1 MPRFLRAFRSEGEA
15 AGAAGTP
22 IKFVASTEGVK
33 RDGKNLAAA
42 DWKLENFRKNPV
54 VLWSHDYGGRN
65 LPIGRAAAEIDGQQ
79 LVSEVTFDQAD
90 EFARQVEQKYRD
102 GYLNTVSVGWDDVAS
117 CPNCGE
123 RVSVYAASLAS
134 ILRQACPSCKRELP
148 KDIKVQHEL
157 LDISAVNVPGDP
169 DALMERQ
176 YQRLRALY
184 EEEPA
189 EAAAGAVGLQWEE
202 AACLMVRA
210 LDPGARMTDDQRRK
224 AYNRAERF
232 YRLHHRR
239 APELLAGETLA
250 ALGADELRGLYLE
263 GEAELWPSLFADV
276 RVGAVLNARN
286 RGDLEQAVSL
296 VQGVLDRSTKEPAK
310 DPAKEEATAD
320 AERATVER
328 LTRLKASL
336 EVFPVTR

>member
-1 MPRFLRAFRSEGEA
+1 MPRFLRAVRADSGA
-15 AGAAGTP
+15 AAEAGTP
-22 IKFVASTEGVK
+22 IKFIASTEGVK

-65 LPIGRAAAEIDGQQ
+65 LPIGRAVAEIDGQQ

-90 EFARQVEQKYRD
+90 EFARKVEQKYRD
-102 GYLNTVSVGWDDVAS
+102 GYLNTVSVGWDDVAA

-123 RVSVYAASLAS
+123 RVSVYAASLAT

-189 EAAAGAVGLQWEE
+189 DAAAAAVGLQWEE

-210 LDPGARMTDDQRRK
+210 LDPGALLTDDQRRK

-232 YRLHHRR
+232 YRQLGKR
-239 APELLAGETLA
+239 APELLGSSHLA
-250 ALGADELRGLYLE
+250 ALGPEELRGLYLE
-263 GEAELWPSLFADV
+263 GEPELWPALFTDA

-286 RGDLEQAVSL
+286 RGDLEQAVTL
-296 VQGVLDRSTKEPAK
+296 VQGVLDRSTKEPDK
-310 DPAKEEATAD
+310 KEAAAGDE
-320 AERATVER
+320 ERAAVDR

-336 EVFPVTR
+336 QAFPAK